1 MNFFSRHGKKKFFK
15 IDLLFWEYKLLLKC
29 ISNTTVLN
37 ISGQMYLNI
46 IRIYIWNTKKDFEHG
61 ILNIL
66 VGILPKIASVE
77 YSNDIT
83 VFKKQINKL

>member
-1 MNFFSRHGKKKFFK
+1 MNFLTDIEKKKFFK

-46 IRIYIWNTKKDFEHG
+46 IRIYIWNTKDFEHG